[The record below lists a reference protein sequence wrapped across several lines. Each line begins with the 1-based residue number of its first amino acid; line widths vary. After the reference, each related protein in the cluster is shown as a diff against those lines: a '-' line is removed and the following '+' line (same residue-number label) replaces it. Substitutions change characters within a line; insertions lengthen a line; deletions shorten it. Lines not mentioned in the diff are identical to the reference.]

1 MPVNVPKKHMT
12 NAERQRHLLSRVCR
26 HTTGDKKKAS
36 GATRREN
43 EKKMLLAAMSPETRK
58 RVMNHAAVK
67 RATAAAHEELAR
79 ELDRFMTHMARVVV
93 HLKHGTDAKM
103 VTESDVRY
111 ACRFLF
117 PQHSV

>member
-26 HTTGDKKKAS
+26 HTTGEYKKAS
-36 GATRREN
+36 SAAQREQQ
-43 EKKMLLAAMSPETRK
+43 KKMLLTAMSPETRK

-67 RATAAAHEELAR
+67 RATAAAQEELAR
-79 ELDRFMTHMARVVV
+79 EFDRFMTHMARVIV

-103 VTESDVRY
+103 VTESDMRY

-117 PQHSV
+117 TQHLT